1 MSIRVEIDDGP
12 EVSRKAPD
20 DHEPTTL
27 ALVATQESI
36 MDAHWGQLWWQRPAP
51 TADPWSPPA
60 ALRSVGQPSDIE
72 ERIVEGRLR
81 QAGVPIDEL
90 RERLTRLD
98 MSVRG
103 TPEELRKVD
112 AQIMED
118 LAPARAAANR
128 LELGD

>member
-1 MSIRVEIDDGP
+1 MLDQEILIPISNRHSLTASYTIKPVRKSPASEYLGPSPVESQIPALEERGSVSQLWFRAQPSEID
-12 EVSRKAPD
+12 
-20 DHEPTTL
+20 
-27 ALVATQESI
+27 
-36 MDAHWGQLWWQRPAP
+36 
-51 TADPWSPPA
+51 
-60 ALRSVGQPSDIE
+60 
-72 ERIVEGRLR
+72 ERIIQARLR

-90 RERLTRLD
+90 QERLPRLD

-103 TPEELRKVD
+103 TPEELRQVD